1 MSKRGEFSSMAEKTS
16 EKTRKSTRKK
26 AATQKVAS
34 VTPISQGGQAR
45 DVNGSGAPEAKLRPA
60 ESVVLEQIRFRAYE
74 LFVERGRLDG
84 FDQEDWAR
92 AEAEI
97 LAKFQRVKS
106 A

>member
-1 MSKRGEFSSMAEKTS
+1 MAEKTS
-16 EKTRKSTRKK
+16 DKTRRSPRKK
-26 AATQKVAS
+26 ASTNKTAS
-34 VTPISQGGQAR
+34 VTPINQGSQAH
-45 DVNGSGAPEAKLRPA
+45 DVNGSEAEKRSARTEPMIV
-60 ESVVLEQIRFRAYE
+60 EKIRFRAYE

-97 LAKFQRVKS
+97 LAKFEQERS

>member
-1 MSKRGEFSSMAEKTS
+1 MAEKPS
-16 EKTRKSTRKK
+16 EKTRRSTSRKK
-26 AATQKVAS
+26 AAAPKAAN
-34 VTPISQGGQAR
+34 VTPITQGS
-45 DVNGSGAPEAKLRPA
+45 NNLGAGEAKPRA
-60 ESVVLEQIRFRAYE
+60 EEPTVIELIRFRAYE

-97 LAKFQRVKS
+97 LAKFQREKS